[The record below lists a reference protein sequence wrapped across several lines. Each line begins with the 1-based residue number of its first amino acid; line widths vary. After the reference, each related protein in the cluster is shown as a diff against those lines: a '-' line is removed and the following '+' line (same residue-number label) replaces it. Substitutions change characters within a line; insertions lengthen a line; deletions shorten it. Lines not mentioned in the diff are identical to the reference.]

1 MALTLYQQQTQ
12 RLLYDPVQS
21 EYSLSDLTVYINIA
35 RTQIAASTQCLRY
48 TASLATVSGTQTYAL
63 STFTG
68 APSGVAGALN
78 VRMAARQV
86 NVGPPVTRSF
96 LELRNWEWFFA
107 YYYSAINTAANAAPT
122 IWSVQEPGPLGSVAL
137 YPTPD
142 AAYTISF
149 DAVGY
154 PIPLVDDTTAEA
166 LPLPWTDS
174 IPYFAA
180 YLAYLNSQ
188 RDRDAAQMFQL
199 WQQFASWGTKQ
210 TTPTVLPSFYPGGRG
225 AQEASQKIGNTGI
238 GLPPQ
243 PMPRG
248 TGGGGA

>member
-1 MALTLYQQQTQ
+1 MALTQYQQQTQ

-35 RTQIAASTQCLRY
+35 RNQVAASTQCLRY
-48 TASLATVSGTQTYAL
+48 TAGLATVSGTQSYAV
-63 STFTG
+63 SAFTG

-78 VRMAARQV
+78 VRMAARQISA
-86 NVGPPVTRSF
+86 GPPASRSF
-96 LELRNWEWFFA
+96 LELRNWEWFYS
-107 YYYSAINTAANAAPT
+107 YYYASVNPAANAAPT
-122 IWSVQEPGPLGSVAL
+122 IWSVQEPGPLGLVWF
-137 YPTPD
+137 YPIPD
-142 AAYTISF
+142 AIYTISF

-210 TTPTVLPSFYPGGRG
+210 TTPTVLPAFYPGGRG

-238 GLPPQ
+238 GMPPA
-243 PMPRG
+243 PSRG
-248 TGGGGA
+248 NAGGGA

>member
-1 MALTLYQQQTQ
+1 MALTAYQQQVQ

-48 TASLATVSGTQTYAL
+48 TAGLTTSANTQSYAI
-63 STFTG
+63 SSFTG
-68 APSGVAGALN
+68 APTGVAGPLN
-78 VRMAARQV
+78 VRMAARQLSP
-86 NVGPPVTRSF
+86 GPPVARAF
-96 LELRNWEWFFA
+96 LELRSWEWFYS
-107 YYYSAINTAANAAPT
+107 YYYASVSPAPNAAPA
-122 IWSVQEPGPLGSVAL
+122 IWAVQEPGPLGMVWF

-142 AAYTISF
+142 GSYAVTF

-154 PIPLVDDTTAEA
+154 PVQLVDDTTPEA

-188 RDRDAAQMFQL
+188 RESDAAQMFQL
-199 WQQFASWGTKQ
+199 WQQFTSWGTKQ
-210 TTPTVLPSFYPGGRG
+210 TTPTVMPSFYPGGRG
-225 AQEASQKIGNTGI
+225 AQEAAQKITNTGL
-238 GLPPQ
+238 GMPQ
-243 PMPRG
+243 PPRG
-248 TGGGGA
+248 TGGA